1 MLLDKVAQR
10 PPIGPLSGAP
20 ERMVKADVLFVH
32 NNFPGQ
38 FGFIASALKQRGMR
52 CVAIGSPTARSAEIP
67 VRNWKLGRGTTKDIF
82 PLAVR
87 AEADLLRGHVAAE
100 TALSLKAK
108 GFDPK
113 LIIGHPG
120 WGETVLMKEVFP
132 EAKVILHGEY
142 FYRSEGGDVG
152 FDPEFSTLTQED
164 RFRVAAKNFSM
175 AYAYV
180 EADRIV
186 CPTAFQASLF
196 PKTLQSSIR
205 VIHEGI
211 DTQVVQ
217 PRPNVKLKIKDGPIL
232 DRSTPV
238 ITFINRNFEPL
249 RGFHIFM
256 RALPA
261 LLKSVP
267 EAHVV
272 LIGNETGTG
281 YGGGRKTGTW
291 KEAMLAELEGQL
303 DLSRI
308 HFTGRVPHK
317 YMLAA
322 LAVSSA
328 HIYYTYPF
336 VLSWSLLEAMA
347 SECFVIGSDTGP
359 LGDAIKDGVN
369 GRLLNFFDVEALSQ
383 AMIDACRNPGA
394 ADAMRVAARKTVVDN
409 FDQKSIC
416 QPAWLSLIDDVLAE

>member
-1 MLLDKVAQR
+1 
-10 PPIGPLSGAP
+10 
-20 ERMVKADVLFVH
+20 MVKSDVLFVH
-32 NNFPGQ
+32 NNFPAQ

-52 CVAIGSPTARSAEIP
+52 CVAIGSPTARSNEIP
-67 VRNWKLGRGTTKDIF
+67 VRHWKLGRGTTKGIF

-87 AEADLLRGHVAAE
+87 AEADLLRGRAAAE
-100 TALSLKAK
+100 VALKLKSN
-108 GFDPK
+108 GFSPK

-120 WGETVLMKEVFP
+120 WGETVLLKEVFP

-152 FDPEFSTLTQED
+152 FDPEFGAPNQDD
-164 RFRVAAKNFSM
+164 RFRTAGKNFSM

-186 CPTAFQASLF
+186 CPTPFQASLF
-196 PKTLQSSIR
+196 PKTLKPNIS

-211 DTQVVQ
+211 DTDRVQ
-217 PRPNVKLKIKDGPIL
+217 PRSDVKLKIKDGPTL

-267 EAHVV
+267 NAHVV
-272 LIGNETGTG
+272 LIGKEDGTG
-281 YGGGRKTGTW
+281 YSGAKAAGTW

-308 HFTGRVPHK
+308 HFTGLVSHNF
-317 YMLAA
+317 MLDAF
-322 LAVSSA
+322 AVSSA
-328 HIYYTYPF
+328 HVYYTYPF

-359 LGDAIKDGVN
+359 VRDAIKDGVN
-369 GRLLNFFDVEALSQ
+369 GRLLNFFDVDALSQ
-383 AMIDACRNPGA
+383 AMIDACRNPEAGA
-394 ADAMRVAARKTVVDN
+394 AMRVAARKTVLEN
-409 FDQKSIC
+409 FDQASIC
-416 QPAWLSLIDDVLAE
+416 RPGWLSLLDGVMAE